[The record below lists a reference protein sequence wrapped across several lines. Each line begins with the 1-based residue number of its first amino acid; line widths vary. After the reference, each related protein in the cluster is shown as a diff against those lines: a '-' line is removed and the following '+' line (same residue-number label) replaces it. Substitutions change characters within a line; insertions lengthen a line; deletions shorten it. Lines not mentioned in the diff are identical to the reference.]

1 MLFVMMIGITGCAAI
16 NQTTNLLETQPE
28 AVRPAPDEL
37 RPPKNGVITVA
48 VYRFTDQ
55 TGQRRYSERIASLS
69 SAVTQGADSYL
80 IQALQT
86 VGRGRWFRVVERGG
100 IENLLRER
108 QIIRQMRELHEGPG
122 ARPLAPLLFAGILID
137 GGIIGY
143 DTNIVTGGIG
153 ARAFGIGGQ
162 TEYRT
167 DLVTVTLRAVS
178 VNTGEV
184 LVTVTTTKRIHSYVD
199 RMGVLK
205 FVSGGTVSWE
215 GEVGSST
222 NDSVNLAIQL
232 AIQSSVRELV
242 EEGVNRGLWEYQP

>member
-1 MLFVMMIGITGCAAI
+1 MI
-16 NQTTNLLETQPE
+16 NQTTNLLETPPE
-28 AVRPAPDEL
+28 TVKPTTDKL
-37 RPPKNGVITVA
+37 RPPKNGVVTVA
-48 VYRFTDQ
+48 VYRFNDQ
-55 TGQRRYSERIASLS
+55 TGQRRYSERVASLS

-86 VGRGRWFRVVERGG
+86 VGNGRWFRVVERGS

-108 QIIRQMRELHEGPG
+108 QIIRQMREIYEGPN
-122 ARPLAPLLFAGILID
+122 ARPMAPLLFAGLIID

-143 DTNIVTGGIG
+143 DTNVSTGGIG
-153 ARAFGIGGQ
+153 ARAFGIGGS

-167 DLVTVTLRAVS
+167 DLVTVTLRAIS
-178 VNTGEV
+178 VNSGEV
-184 LVTVTTTKRIHSYVD
+184 VATVTTTKRIHSYVD

-205 FVSGGTVSWE
+205 FISGGTVSWE

-242 EEGVNRGLWEYQP
+242 EEGVRKGLWEYQP

>member
-1 MLFVMMIGITGCAAI
+1 MLMGLTGCSLI
-16 NQTTNLLETQPE
+16 NQTTNLLETPPE
-28 AVRPAPDEL
+28 TVKPVTDEL
-37 RPPKNGVITVA
+37 RPPKNGVMTVA

-55 TGQRRYSERIASLS
+55 TGQRRYSDRVASLS

-80 IQALQT
+80 IQSLQT
-86 VGRGRWFRVVERGG
+86 VGGGRWFRVVERGG
-100 IENLLRER
+100 IENLLKER
-108 QIIRQMRELHEGPG
+108 QIIRQMRELYEGPS
-122 ARPLAPLLFAGILID
+122 ARPMAPLLFAGMIID

-143 DTNIVTGGIG
+143 DTNIVTGGAG

-167 DLVTVTLRAVS
+167 DLVTVTLRAIS
-178 VNTGEV
+178 VNSGEV
-184 LVTVTTTKRIHSYVD
+184 IASVTTTKRIHSYVD
-199 RMGVLK
+199 KMGVLK

-232 AIQSSVRELV
+232 AIQSSVRELI
-242 EEGVNRGLWEYQP
+242 EDGVRRGLWEYQQ